1 MTQAKDGDT
10 VKVHYTGT
18 LNDGT
23 VFDTSVERD
32 PLEFTIGEGRLIPG
46 FENAIVGL
54 EEGDSKQ
61 INIAAADAYGEY
73 REELVA
79 DIERKQLPDDIEPQ
93 VGMVLQAKTESGELT
108 NVMIKGVEGDAVTLD
123 GNHPLAGQE
132 LNFDLK
138 LVEVS

>member
-1 MTQAKDGDT
+1 MTLAKDGDT

-46 FENAIVGL
+46 FENAIIGL

-61 INIAAADAYGEY
+61 INIAAGDAYGEY

>member
-46 FENAIVGL
+46 FENAIIGL

-61 INIAAADAYGEY
+61 INIAAGDAYGEY